1 MFLLNWSAA
10 ICWLR
15 VYCAKVFPRQRLPK
29 NGILWISAEC
39 NIKRKAMNINKIL
52 LCAFVAVAAC
62 ACQNEKM
69 DANTP
74 VAPDY
79 KVSFVANTE
88 SDNSSKAAIGTNA
101 DGKIQTFWE
110 NGDKVSVYS
119 DGNGA
124 INKVLY
130 PFETSLTTPSASAVF
145 GYNNDDFVPG
155 EHYLAIYPHTEGSTR
170 DANFTETRM
179 ARVDVPANQKLV
191 AGGYDRNAVIM
202 LAYSD
207 NLNTLNFKNAV
218 ALVKFQVADENVKSG
233 SITTK
238 AADIV
243 GRFRGD
249 VKLNEDGTY
258 YTELVEYASGSASA
272 PSPTLSFSVEG
283 GEALSV
289 GVDYYV
295 AVRPTALEDGF
306 SVYLEGEFIKTYYI
320 TEFKRNTIYD
330 LGTLSLPQEEEGGED
345 GMTLSF
351 DFTTCPAGWPTTD
364 KRATSGS
371 VAYAYNYNGN
381 DYEFLC
387 TDCTD
392 ATSRRTYWNSNGYIV
407 LNATGRYLGL
417 PIIEGY
423 RLVTVAAMHAT
434 SAKARKVGVASE
446 IVASNSA
453 PSYAQGGDLR
463 SATFA
468 VGEVITFNLTDT
480 DAATRYYLYT
490 GSGIGFSNITLT
502 YEPVGAEKVNS
513 VRIGTYNLR
522 YINNSDAEENQWE
535 NRKGRVK
542 QSILDNDF
550 DIFAVQEC
558 SGGIR
563 TYIESE
569 LSSVYSGNYF
579 NPYAGNSS
587 KEEYI
592 ALLYKKD
599 KFTLSDWQTFW
610 LADDISKIGS
620 ISAPN
625 DASGDYTYYRGG
637 CCAVLTEK
645 ATNKKIFVIS
655 THGCLGAEYRAKY
668 AAIYAE
674 VEKKYN
680 TNGYPAF
687 LLGDMNSR
695 PTDAASVEYRKYW
708 NDVYRS
714 VAPEMIVGP
723 FATYNGFV
731 LDRDLN
737 ADPKRLDYIYYR
749 NATPLNY
756 VCNSKKY
763 DGLYASDHLPVYA
776 DMMLP

>member
-1 MFLLNWSAA
+1 M
-10 ICWLR
+10 
-15 VYCAKVFPRQRLPK
+15 K
-29 NGILWISAEC
+29 
-39 NIKRKAMNINKIL
+39 IKRIL
-52 LCAFVAVAAC
+52 LCTFAAAAVC
-62 ACQNEKM
+62 ACQKEKM
-69 DANTP
+69 NVETP
-74 VAPDY
+74 VTPEY

-88 SDNSSKAAIGTNA
+88 SDNASKAVIGTNA
-101 DGKIQTFWE
+101 SGKIQTFWE

-145 GYNNDDFVPG
+145 GYNNDDFKPG
-155 EHYLAIYPHTEGSTR
+155 EHYLAIYPHTEGSAR
-170 DANFTETRM
+170 DANFNDTRM

-191 AGGYDRNAVIM
+191 AGSYDRNAVVM

-218 ALVKFQVADENVKSG
+218 ALVKFKVADENVKSG
-233 SITTK
+233 SITAK
-238 AADIV
+238 AANIV

-249 VKLNEDGTY
+249 VKLSEDGSY
-258 YTELVEYASGSASA
+258 STELVEYASGSAYK

-283 GEALSV
+283 DAALAV
-289 GVDYYV
+289 GTDYYV
-295 AVRPTALEDGF
+295 AVRPVALEEGF
-306 SVYLEGEFIKTYYI
+306 SVYLDGEFIKTYYI

-330 LGTLSLPQEEEGGED
+330 LGTLSLPEEEGGD
-345 GMTLSF
+345 DTSVTLEF
-351 DFTTCPAGWPTTD
+351 DFTTNANFIAAGNGYSAWPTAD
-364 KRATSGS
+364 KWNPSAGEDIECGYRLDGVDYSFRLADCP
-371 VAYAYNYNGN
+371 NGTN
-381 DYEFLC
+381 
-387 TDCTD
+387 
-392 ATSRRTYWNSNGYIV
+392 ARVYWNSKGYITLGNASRYIGVPV
-407 LNATGRYLGL
+407 L
-417 PIIEGY
+417 EGY
-423 RLVTVAAMHAT
+423 KLTKAVCYHGT
-434 SAKARKVGVASE
+434 SANTKNGRGLAVSSN
-446 IVASNSA
+446 IVASTATPDYVS
-453 PSYAQGGDLR
+453 GGDPQITKTSGDVL
-463 SATFA
+463 
-468 VGEVITFNLTDT
+468 TFNLDGTV
-480 DAATRYYLYT
+480 AGTRYYIMCSL
-490 GSGIGFSNITLT
+490 SGIGLSKITLV
-502 YEPVGAEKVNS
+502 YEKDGAAAVNS

-522 YINNSDAEENQWE
+522 YINNNDAEENQWE

-558 SGGIR
+558 SAGIK
-563 TYIESE
+563 TYLESE
-569 LSSVYSGNYF
+569 LLSVYSGNYF
-579 NPYAGNSS
+579 SPYAGNSS

-610 LADDISKIGS
+610 LADDISKINS
-620 ISAPN
+620 VSEPN
-625 DASGDYTYYRGG
+625 DASGESTYYRGG
-637 CCAVLTEK
+637 CCAVLTEI

-655 THGCLGAEYRAKY
+655 THGCLGAEYRARY
-668 AAIYAE
+668 AGIYAE

-680 TNGYPAF
+680 TGGYPAF

-714 VAPEMIVGP
+714 VAPDMIAGP
-723 FATYNGFV
+723 FATYNAFD

-737 ADPKRLDYIYYR
+737 ADTKRLDYIYYR

-776 DMMLP
+776 DMVLP

>member
-1 MFLLNWSAA
+1 M
-10 ICWLR
+10 
-15 VYCAKVFPRQRLPK
+15 
-29 NGILWISAEC
+29 
-39 NIKRKAMNINKIL
+39 
-52 LCAFVAVAAC
+52 
-62 ACQNEKM
+62 
-69 DANTP
+69 
-74 VAPDY
+74 
-79 KVSFVANTE
+79 
-88 SDNSSKAAIGTNA
+88 
-101 DGKIQTFWE
+101 
-110 NGDKVSVYS
+110 
-119 DGNGA
+119 
-124 INKVLY
+124 
-130 PFETSLTTPSASAVF
+130 
-145 GYNNDDFVPG
+145 
-155 EHYLAIYPHTEGSTR
+155 
-170 DANFTETRM
+170 
-179 ARVDVPANQKLV
+179 
-191 AGGYDRNAVIM
+191 
-202 LAYSD
+202 
-207 NLNTLNFKNAV
+207 
-218 ALVKFQVADENVKSG
+218 
-233 SITTK
+233 
-238 AADIV
+238 
-243 GRFRGD
+243 
-249 VKLNEDGTY
+249 
-258 YTELVEYASGSASA
+258 
-272 PSPTLSFSVEG
+272 
-283 GEALSV
+283 
-289 GVDYYV
+289 
-295 AVRPTALEDGF
+295 
-306 SVYLEGEFIKTYYI
+306 
-320 TEFKRNTIYD
+320 
-330 LGTLSLPQEEEGGED
+330 
-345 GMTLSF
+345 
-351 DFTTCPAGWPTTD
+351 
-364 KRATSGS
+364 
-371 VAYAYNYNGN
+371 
-381 DYEFLC
+381 
-387 TDCTD
+387 
-392 ATSRRTYWNSNGYIV
+392 
-407 LNATGRYLGL
+407 NATGRYLGL

-423 RLVTVAAMHAT
+423 RLVTVAAKHGT
-434 SAKARKVGVASE
+434 TAKARKVGVASE
-446 IVASNSA
+446 IVGSKSA

-522 YINNSDAEENQWE
+522 YINNNDAEENQWE

-550 DIFAVQEC
+550 DVFAVQEC
-558 SGGIR
+558 SGGIK
-563 TYIESE
+563 TYLESE

-579 NPYAGNSS
+579 SPYAGNSS

-599 KFTLSDWQTFW
+599 KFTLSDWHTFW

-714 VAPEMIVGP
+714 VAPDMITGP
-723 FATYNGFV
+723 FATYNAFD

-737 ADPKRLDYIYYR
+737 ADTKRLDYIYYR

-763 DGLYASDHLPVYA
+763 DSLYASDHLPVYA
-776 DMMLP
+776 DMVIK

>member
-1 MFLLNWSAA
+1 M
-10 ICWLR
+10 
-15 VYCAKVFPRQRLPK
+15 K
-29 NGILWISAEC
+29 
-39 NIKRKAMNINKIL
+39 IKRIL
-52 LCAFVAVAAC
+52 LCTFAAAAVC
-62 ACQNEKM
+62 ACQKEKM
-69 DANTP
+69 NVETP
-74 VAPDY
+74 VTPEY

-88 SDNSSKAAIGTNA
+88 SDNASKATVGINA
-101 DGKIQTFWE
+101 SGKMQTFWE
-110 NGDKVSVYS
+110 NGDKITVYS

-145 GYNNDDFVPG
+145 GYNNDDFKPG

-170 DANFTETRM
+170 DANFNDTRM

-191 AGGYDRNAVIM
+191 AGSCDRDAVVM

-207 NLNTLNFKNAV
+207 NLNILNFKNAV
-218 ALVKFQVADENVKSG
+218 ALVKFKVADENVKSG
-233 SITTK
+233 SITAK
-238 AADIV
+238 AANIV

-249 VKLNEDGTY
+249 VKLSEDGSY
-258 YTELVEYASGSASA
+258 STELVEYASGSTYK

-283 GEALSV
+283 DAALAV
-289 GVDYYV
+289 GTDYYV
-295 AVRPTALEDGF
+295 AVRPVALEEGF
-306 SVYLEGEFIKTYYI
+306 SVYLDGEFIKTYYI

-330 LGTLSLPQEEEGGED
+330 LGTLSLPEEEEEEIGD
-345 GMTLSF
+345 SKILSF
-351 DFTTCPAGWPTTD
+351 DFSSKTALPGWPAKDGWT
-364 KRATSGS
+364 GS
-371 VAYAYNYNGN
+371 EQVYYNLDGI

-392 ATSRRTYWNSNGYIV
+392 ATSKRTFWHSNGYIV
-407 LNATGRYLGL
+407 LNAQGRYLGL

-423 RLVTVAAMHAT
+423 RLVTVAAKHAT

-446 IVASNSA
+446 IVGSNSA

-522 YINNSDAEENQWE
+522 YINNNDAEENQWE

-558 SGGIR
+558 SAGIK
-563 TYIESE
+563 TYLESE

-579 NPYAGNSS
+579 SPYAGNSS

-610 LADDISKIGS
+610 LADDISKINS
-620 ISAPN
+620 VSEPN
-625 DASGDYTYYRGG
+625 DASGESTYYRGG
-637 CCAVLTEK
+637 CCAVLTEI
-645 ATNKKIFVIS
+645 ATNKKMFVIS
-655 THGCLGAEYRAKY
+655 THGCLGAEYRARY
-668 AAIYAE
+668 AGIYAE

-680 TNGYPAF
+680 TGGYPAF

-714 VAPEMIVGP
+714 VAPDMIAGP
-723 FATYNGFV
+723 FATYNAFN

-737 ADPKRLDYIYYR
+737 ADTKRLDYIYYR

-776 DMMLP
+776 DMVLP

>member
-1 MFLLNWSAA
+1 ML
-10 ICWLR
+10 
-15 VYCAKVFPRQRLPK
+15 KVK
-29 NGILWISAEC
+29 T
-39 NIKRKAMNINKIL
+39 MNINRIL
-52 LCAFVAVAAC
+52 LCAFAAAAVC
-62 ACQNEKM
+62 ACQKEKI
-69 DANTP
+69 DVDTP
-74 VAPDY
+74 AAPDY

-88 SDNSSKAAIGTNA
+88 SDNSSKATIGTNEA
-101 DGKIQTFWE
+101 GRIQTLWE
-110 NGDKVSVYS
+110 NGDKISVYS
-119 DGNGA
+119 DGNGS

-130 PFETSLTTPSASAVF
+130 PFETTLTSPSASAVF
-145 GYNNDDFVPG
+145 GYDNDDFVPG
-155 EHYLAIYPHTEGSTR
+155 DHYLAIYPHTEGTTR

-306 SVYLEGEFIKTYYI
+306 SVYLDGEFIKTYYI

-330 LGTLSLPQEEEGGED
+330 LGTLSKPEQEDGED
-345 GMTLSF
+345 ESDLTLSF
-351 DFTTCPAGWPTTD
+351 AFTSYPEGWPTKDGWT
-364 KRATSGS
+364 GS
-371 VAYAYNYNGN
+371 SDSFNYSLNGK

-392 ATSRRTYWNSNGYIV
+392 ATSQRVFWNSNGYIV

-417 PIIEGY
+417 PVIEGY
-423 RLVTVAAMHAT
+423 RLVTVSAKHAT
-434 SAKARKVGVASE
+434 SAKSRKVGVASE
-446 IVASNSA
+446 VVNSKSTPA
-453 PSYAQGGDLR
+453 FAQGGELLVR
-463 SATFA
+463 TFT
-468 VGEVITFNLTDT
+468 VGENIVFNLQGT
-480 DAATRYYLYT
+480 DALTRYYLYT
-490 GSGIGFSNITLT
+490 ASGIGFSNITLT
-502 YEPVGAEKVNS
+502 YAKDEDINGS

-522 YINNSDAEENQWE
+522 YINSDDAEENQWE

-550 DIFAVQEC
+550 DVFAVQEC
-558 SGGIR
+558 SAGIK
-563 TYIESE
+563 TFLESE
-569 LSSVYSGNYF
+569 LSATYAGGYF
-579 NPYAGNSS
+579 NPYAGHTA
-587 KEEYI
+587 KVEYDAI
-592 ALLYKKD
+592 LYKKD

-610 LADDISKIGS
+610 LADDISKINS
-620 ISAPN
+620 VSEPN

-645 ATNKKIFVIS
+645 ATNKKMFVIS
-655 THGCLGAEYRAKY
+655 THGCLGAEYRARY

-674 VEKKYN
+674 IEKKYN
-680 TNGYPAF
+680 TAGYPAF

-714 VAPEMIVGP
+714 VAPSQISGP
-723 FATYNGFV
+723 FATYNGFD

-756 VCNSKKY
+756 VCNSTKY

-776 DMMLP
+776 DMILP